1 MWMGRVKI
9 QVDGPLG
16 SDAYVWGWLAVHFGV
31 ARLPYGAVLAL
42 GARHRLG
49 HFLVHVLA
57 GLLLVLDVK
66 FLASPGPGLHTS

>member
-1 MWMGRVKI
+1 MAGS
-9 QVDGPLG
+9 GPLG
-16 SDAYVWGWLAVHFGV
+16 SDAYVWGWLSVHFGV

-57 GLLLVLDVK
+57 GLLLVLDED
-66 FLASPGPGLHTS
+66 FTARPGPVLQKS

>member
-1 MWMGRVKI
+1 M
-9 QVDGPLG
+9 DGPLG
-16 SDAYVWGWLAVHFGV
+16 SDAYVWGWLAVHFG
-31 ARLPYGAVLAL
+31 ADALRYGAVLAL

-66 FLASPGPGLHTS
+66 FPAAQVLCFIHLKVHIPVVM